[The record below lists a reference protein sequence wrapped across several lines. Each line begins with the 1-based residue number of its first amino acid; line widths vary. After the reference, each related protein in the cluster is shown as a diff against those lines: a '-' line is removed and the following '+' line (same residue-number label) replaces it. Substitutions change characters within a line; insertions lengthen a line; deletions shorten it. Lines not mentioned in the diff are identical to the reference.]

1 MRNGAPHDAT
11 TQGALPV
18 KAHCLPFTQ
27 IPHTTP
33 LFADFLAYSPQVKPF
48 YPRRP
53 HFSEWLSEEASRIS
67 YDSSRRQRVADIL
80 ERQNKRWNESTK
92 TLANLDR
99 LRRGAATIVTGQQVG
114 LFGGPMF
121 AIYKALTAVK
131 LADEATAAG
140 VDAVPVF
147 WLASYDHD
155 LAEVNHVS
163 LPGPEGLLETLTTS
177 SHGVPGAPVS
187 AVHLGDEILPVL
199 ERAATLLGDSEA
211 TGLLRETNR
220 PEETLG
226 TAFARLYSKLFAE
239 WGVIVL
245 DASDGELH
253 RIAEPIYRAAVER
266 ADEMTQALL
275 AHGEALEAAGYHEQV
290 KVTPSSVLVFT
301 LQNGARTAIHLHS
314 QNGHFTIGSEE
325 GAERISQ
332 AELLRRIS
340 SAPEQFSPNVLLR
353 PIVEDYLLPTLA
365 YTGGAAEVA
374 YFGQAGAVYE
384 RLLGRITPIIPR
396 FSATIV
402 EQKIARLVERHGI
415 TVPDV
420 FAGPEALRQKLAAH
434 GLPKDLH
441 SAFATTKQSLDANLA
456 AIKEKL
462 ARLDRT
468 LVDAA
473 ETAVSKMHYQLERL
487 YTQAARAELQKGELV
502 NRHAETLSQALYPNK
517 GLQERSIG
525 GIYYV
530 ARYGREFLHQLYD
543 AIQLDCCNH
552 QILEL

>member
-1 MRNGAPHDAT
+1 M
-11 TQGALPV
+11 
-18 KAHCLPFTQ
+18 KAHCVPFTQ
-27 IPHTTP
+27 IPHTTR
-33 LFADFLAYSPQVKPF
+33 LFADLLAYSPQAQPF
-48 YPRRP
+48 YPRPP
-53 HFSEWLSEEASRIS
+53 HFAEWLNEEASKIV
-67 YDSSRRQRVADIL
+67 YDSSRRERMAEIL
-80 ERQNKRWNESTK
+80 ERQNKNWGASAK
-92 TLANLDR
+92 TLANLGR
-99 LRRGAATIVTGQQVG
+99 LRRGAGTIVTGQQVG

-163 LPGPEGLLETLTTS
+163 LPGPEGALETLTTS
-177 SHGVPGAPVS
+177 SHGIPGAPVS
-187 AVHLGDEILPVL
+187 AVRLGKEILPVW

-211 TGLLRETNR
+211 TQLLRETYGSD
-220 PEETLG
+220 ETFG
-226 TAFARLYSKLFAE
+226 TAFARLYSKLFAD

-245 DASDGELH
+245 DASDSELH
-253 RIAEPIYRAAVER
+253 RIAEPIYRASVER
-266 ADEMTQALL
+266 AEELSQALL
-275 AHGEALEAAGYHEQV
+275 ARGEALEAAGYHQQV
-290 KVTPSSVLVFT
+290 KVTPSSVLLFA
-301 LQNGARTAIHLHS
+301 LQNGSRVSLHRHDRDATFAI
-314 QNGHFTIGSEE
+314 GGEPA
-325 GAERISQ
+325 AERVSQ

-374 YFGQAGAVYE
+374 YFAQSGAVYE
-384 RLLGRITPIIPR
+384 ALLGRVTPIIPR

-402 EQKIARLVERHGI
+402 EQKIARLVERHEI